1 MRLSDTSPDVLE
13 DLATTHMG
21 QLKPKP
27 LMKKKMGCKKTQRF
41 MCTHKIPPT
50 K

>member
-13 DLATTHMG
+13 DLATTHGPAEAKTIDKEENGM
-21 QLKPKP
+21 
-27 LMKKKMGCKKTQRF
+27 KKTQRF
-41 MCTHKIPPT
+41 VGTPKIPHR